1 LSSST
6 STISGGE
13 RSIWT
18 QVGFKGVRESGS
30 YLAETQD
37 DIQWILQSY
46 GLDFQDNIE
55 QLLYEFD
62 SEFYFW

>member
-1 LSSST
+1 LSS
-6 STISGGE
+6 TITNEGGQ
-13 RSIWT
+13 SIWT

-46 GLDFQDNIE
+46 GLDFQDNVE